1 MDTAKENKNVIQ
13 VAIIDGNAT
22 LRNLSA
28 KQLENSGFIILF
40 QADTV
45 QKAIEEIKNKGLPH
59 VCIIEENF
67 AAAELLLEEY
77 SDLNVL
83 ISSTDDSEESVGD
96 MLKIGVS
103 GYILKFAEPDEIIT
117 AIKALSGGK
126 KYFSVGISEVA
137 MEYFT
142 Q

>member
-45 QKAIEEIKNKGLPH
+45 QKAIEEIKNKGLPD
-59 VCIIEENF
+59 VCIVEENF
-67 AAAELLLEEY
+67 SAAELLLEEY
-77 SDLNVL
+77 SDLNIL
-83 ISSTDDSEESVGD
+83 ISSTDDSEESVED

-137 MEYFT
+137 TEYFS